1 MTMSRG
7 GSALGSCAVA
17 AIEKYDPIS
26 PEPRANMKLVAE
38 RPRRQSAS
46 AKTVTAV
53 AREEHY
59 VETPHGRVYVEVE
72 GEPAAEL
79 VMLATGGPG
88 VSHDHYH
95 PWFTRLLPEFR
106 VAYVDYIGCGRSDRL
121 ADANGYSVALLAESL
136 EAVLRHLGA
145 ATCSLVGISFG
156 GFPAV
161 ESALSRPAA
170 VRRLVLSN
178 AQVSAAAWQRT
189 NIDGVNGELARLFPA
204 EWRSLLDLRAKG
216 VRSLDAR
223 YQGLLELVLPDL
235 EWVDPWDHPA
245 LSHPEHD
252 RGFEPGVYRAIV
264 GDDPEWRVTGTLA
277 GYDRFSEFDRLPSTL
292 VVTGRYDRLT
302 PPSVADEIFSALNPA
317 RRRLH
322 VFERS
327 AHRPWVEEADSYFQ
341 VLKAFLSEG

>member
-1 MTMSRG
+1 MGQERAKELEEACERDLRLGLDPARSDDRHVVGGRRGVLEQRRLSDSGLSAKHEDTARTAPCAVDQLVDLLSLPVPPDEHVVKRTPSRTTSNQRG
-7 GSALGSCAVA
+7 CVPYTLLIHDNESRWSALGSCAVA

-106 VAYVDYIGCGRSDRL
+106 VAYVDYIGCGRADRL

-189 NIDGVNGELARLFPA
+189 NIDGVNGELARSSPPNGARSSTCGRRVCARSTPVTKGCSSSFFPT
-204 EWRSLLDLRAKG
+204 SNG
-216 VRSLDAR
+216 SIPGII
-223 YQGLLELVLPDL
+223 GL
-235 EWVDPWDHPA
+235 
-245 LSHPEHD
+245 
-252 RGFEPGVYRAIV
+252 
-264 GDDPEWRVTGTLA
+264 
-277 GYDRFSEFDRLPSTL
+277 
-292 VVTGRYDRLT
+292 
-302 PPSVADEIFSALNPA
+302 
-317 RRRLH
+317 
-322 VFERS
+322 
-327 AHRPWVEEADSYFQ
+327 
-341 VLKAFLSEG
+341 